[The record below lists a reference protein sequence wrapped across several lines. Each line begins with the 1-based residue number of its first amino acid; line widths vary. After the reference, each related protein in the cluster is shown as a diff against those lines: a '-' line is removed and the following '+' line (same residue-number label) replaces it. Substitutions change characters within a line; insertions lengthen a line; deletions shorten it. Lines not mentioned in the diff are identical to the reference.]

1 MTVPLLD
8 PTKLRR
14 QRQIMGLLLGLV
26 LLMALI
32 AGAALWLAVRQA
44 QQLAQ
49 PNLHNE
55 LWQTYSL
62 RAELDR
68 TLDAARHT
76 ESGEGQ
82 ADDLAIRLEVL
93 ASLIAPLRR
102 QSLFR
107 HLAEPRPE
115 VQATLQRLIE
125 LSDRWSN
132 QAPWGDPV
140 AARRLAAEIVQQV
153 PPLLE
158 PTHQIVVASNI
169 ALTNQLD
176 VDRKRLHRA
185 FYALFW
191 ALLGI
196 GAGGAL
202 LVLRLV
208 TDFKRAQQLAGHL
221 IELNATLEK
230 RVGERTRQ
238 LSEGKALLHFILEAS
253 PSDVVLLSA
262 CGASIHYVS
271 PRLLKRLGCQAQDDF
286 NLPRLFASTSEYS
299 RLQNALEARGQVDGW
314 EAQLCGETP
323 CWAVIC
329 ARHLEIDGEPATL
342 IWCYDISRRKAM
354 EQELRLLASTDTLT
368 GLHNRHSFLHQAE
381 LMLKAAER
389 FRHPC
394 VALMLD
400 IDHFKNI
407 NDSHGHLTGDRAL
420 QRVAET
426 LRQGLREVD
435 LLGRLGG
442 EEFAALLPEVSL
454 DQALDVAE
462 RLRAGVEALRVSNP
476 DGEPLRMTVSIGVA
490 LRRDGKP
497 AGARRQRALPGQERR
512 AQPHRVRARLT
523 CASAEH
529 RDHLPADR
537 QQLAVGA
544 PHPRRHVAVAVARLL
559 DLRQVTAPVAAALL
573 RQRLEELGGP
583 GQRAGHRRG
592 AQVRQQRRRPGVE
605 QRQQVGNLHG
615 LSLGFVAE
623 THPAAHLARLV
634 RRERQAA
641 HCPAHGDVA
650 SELRGHVTDI
660 GQLLALFGALHPGR
674 RQRFHRHRRRA
685 GDAETGLD
693 QRHHLLALTDLD
705 LYLAHRLAL
714 AQQPGA
720 EARRLLGGQRSDEAN
735 ADGAQ
740 RTPRLDHRKHG
751 LVGQRHHQATE
762 GGAALAPTGRYYHR
776 GRVAADRLDQFGK
789 IHVCLARG
797 FEGPS

>member
-1 MTVPLLD
+1 MPSMRQLIVFFCCLGLPLAQAAEPVPLGGRPIVTLQRSGGAPVRLTLSDLEALPSETLEAQLPGEANARWQGVRLSLLLRHLDLAPPKRLRVLALNDYSAIIPYSDLDSYQPILAYRRNGAYMAIRERGPLFIIYPMARYPELRNQVYYNRTVWQVSSITLEYVTDMTVPLLD

-125 LSDRWSN
+125 LSDRWSD

-208 TDFKRAQQLAGHL
+208 ADFKRAQQLAGHL

-462 RLRAGVEALRVSNP
+462 RLRAGVEALRVNNP

-490 LRRDGKP
+490 LRRD
-497 AGARRQRALPGQERR
+497 AGDDLESLL
-512 AQPHRVRARLT
+512 VRAD
-523 CASAEH
+523 SALYQAKSGGRNRTEYA
-529 RDHLPADR
+529 PA
-537 QQLAVGA
+537 
-544 PHPRRHVAVAVARLL
+544 
-559 DLRQVTAPVAAALL
+559 
-573 RQRLEELGGP
+573 
-583 GQRAGHRRG
+583 
-592 AQVRQQRRRPGVE
+592 
-605 QRQQVGNLHG
+605 
-615 LSLGFVAE
+615 
-623 THPAAHLARLV
+623 
-634 RRERQAA
+634 
-641 HCPAHGDVA
+641 
-650 SELRGHVTDI
+650 
-660 GQLLALFGALHPGR
+660 
-674 RQRFHRHRRRA
+674 
-685 GDAETGLD
+685 
-693 QRHHLLALTDLD
+693 
-705 LYLAHRLAL
+705 
-714 AQQPGA
+714 
-720 EARRLLGGQRSDEAN
+720 
-735 ADGAQ
+735 
-740 RTPRLDHRKHG
+740 
-751 LVGQRHHQATE
+751 
-762 GGAALAPTGRYYHR
+762 
-776 GRVAADRLDQFGK
+776 
-789 IHVCLARG
+789 
-797 FEGPS
+797 

>member
-1 MTVPLLD
+1 M
-8 PTKLRR
+8 
-14 QRQIMGLLLGLV
+14 
-26 LLMALI
+26 
-32 AGAALWLAVRQA
+32 
-44 QQLAQ
+44 
-49 PNLHNE
+49 
-55 LWQTYSL
+55 
-62 RAELDR
+62 
-68 TLDAARHT
+68 
-76 ESGEGQ
+76 
-82 ADDLAIRLEVL
+82 
-93 ASLIAPLRR
+93 
-102 QSLFR
+102 
-107 HLAEPRPE
+107 
-115 VQATLQRLIE
+115 
-125 LSDRWSN
+125 
-132 QAPWGDPV
+132 
-140 AARRLAAEIVQQV
+140 
-153 PPLLE
+153 LE

-271 PRLLKRLGCQAQDDF
+271 PRLLKRLGCQTQDDF

-462 RLRAGVEALRVSNP
+462 RLRAGVEALRVNNP

-490 LRRDGKP
+490 LRRD
-497 AGARRQRALPGQERR
+497 AGDDLESLL
-512 AQPHRVRARLT
+512 VRAD
-523 CASAEH
+523 SALYQAKSGGRNRTEYA
-529 RDHLPADR
+529 PA
-537 QQLAVGA
+537 
-544 PHPRRHVAVAVARLL
+544 
-559 DLRQVTAPVAAALL
+559 
-573 RQRLEELGGP
+573 
-583 GQRAGHRRG
+583 
-592 AQVRQQRRRPGVE
+592 
-605 QRQQVGNLHG
+605 
-615 LSLGFVAE
+615 
-623 THPAAHLARLV
+623 
-634 RRERQAA
+634 
-641 HCPAHGDVA
+641 
-650 SELRGHVTDI
+650 
-660 GQLLALFGALHPGR
+660 
-674 RQRFHRHRRRA
+674 
-685 GDAETGLD
+685 
-693 QRHHLLALTDLD
+693 
-705 LYLAHRLAL
+705 
-714 AQQPGA
+714 
-720 EARRLLGGQRSDEAN
+720 
-735 ADGAQ
+735 
-740 RTPRLDHRKHG
+740 
-751 LVGQRHHQATE
+751 
-762 GGAALAPTGRYYHR
+762 
-776 GRVAADRLDQFGK
+776 
-789 IHVCLARG
+789 
-797 FEGPS
+797 

>member
-176 VDRKRLHRA
+176 VDR
-185 FYALFW
+185 
-191 ALLGI
+191 
-196 GAGGAL
+196 
-202 LVLRLV
+202 
-208 TDFKRAQQLAGHL
+208 
-221 IELNATLEK
+221 
-230 RVGERTRQ
+230 
-238 LSEGKALLHFILEAS
+238 
-253 PSDVVLLSA
+253 
-262 CGASIHYVS
+262 
-271 PRLLKRLGCQAQDDF
+271 KRLGCQAQDDF

-490 LRRDGKP
+490 LRRD
-497 AGARRQRALPGQERR
+497 AGDDLESLL
-512 AQPHRVRARLT
+512 VRAD
-523 CASAEH
+523 SALYQAKSGGRNRTEYA
-529 RDHLPADR
+529 PA
-537 QQLAVGA
+537 
-544 PHPRRHVAVAVARLL
+544 
-559 DLRQVTAPVAAALL
+559 
-573 RQRLEELGGP
+573 
-583 GQRAGHRRG
+583 
-592 AQVRQQRRRPGVE
+592 
-605 QRQQVGNLHG
+605 
-615 LSLGFVAE
+615 
-623 THPAAHLARLV
+623 
-634 RRERQAA
+634 
-641 HCPAHGDVA
+641 
-650 SELRGHVTDI
+650 
-660 GQLLALFGALHPGR
+660 
-674 RQRFHRHRRRA
+674 
-685 GDAETGLD
+685 
-693 QRHHLLALTDLD
+693 
-705 LYLAHRLAL
+705 
-714 AQQPGA
+714 
-720 EARRLLGGQRSDEAN
+720 
-735 ADGAQ
+735 
-740 RTPRLDHRKHG
+740 
-751 LVGQRHHQATE
+751 
-762 GGAALAPTGRYYHR
+762 
-776 GRVAADRLDQFGK
+776 
-789 IHVCLARG
+789 
-797 FEGPS
+797 

>member
-125 LSDRWSN
+125 LSDRWSD

-208 TDFKRAQQLAGHL
+208 ADFKRAQQLAGHL
-221 IELNATLEK
+221 IELNAT
-230 RVGERTRQ
+230 
-238 LSEGKALLHFILEAS
+238 
-253 PSDVVLLSA
+253 
-262 CGASIHYVS
+262 
-271 PRLLKRLGCQAQDDF
+271 
-286 NLPRLFASTSEYS
+286 
-299 RLQNALEARGQVDGW
+299 LEARGQVDGW

-490 LRRDGKP
+490 LRRD
-497 AGARRQRALPGQERR
+497 AGDDLESLL
-512 AQPHRVRARLT
+512 VRAD
-523 CASAEH
+523 SALYQAKSGGRNRTEYA
-529 RDHLPADR
+529 PA
-537 QQLAVGA
+537 
-544 PHPRRHVAVAVARLL
+544 
-559 DLRQVTAPVAAALL
+559 
-573 RQRLEELGGP
+573 
-583 GQRAGHRRG
+583 
-592 AQVRQQRRRPGVE
+592 
-605 QRQQVGNLHG
+605 
-615 LSLGFVAE
+615 
-623 THPAAHLARLV
+623 
-634 RRERQAA
+634 
-641 HCPAHGDVA
+641 
-650 SELRGHVTDI
+650 
-660 GQLLALFGALHPGR
+660 
-674 RQRFHRHRRRA
+674 
-685 GDAETGLD
+685 
-693 QRHHLLALTDLD
+693 
-705 LYLAHRLAL
+705 
-714 AQQPGA
+714 
-720 EARRLLGGQRSDEAN
+720 
-735 ADGAQ
+735 
-740 RTPRLDHRKHG
+740 
-751 LVGQRHHQATE
+751 
-762 GGAALAPTGRYYHR
+762 
-776 GRVAADRLDQFGK
+776 
-789 IHVCLARG
+789 
-797 FEGPS
+797 

>member
-253 PSDVVLLSA
+253 PSDVVLLQCLRRQHPLRQPTPA
-262 CGASIHYVS
+262 
-271 PRLLKRLGCQAQDDF
+271 QAPG
-286 NLPRLFASTSEYS
+286 LPGPG
-299 RLQNALEARGQVDGW
+299 RLQPAPAVRQHQRIQPPAERPGGARPGGW
-314 EAQLCGETP
+314 LGSPAMRETP

-389 FRHPC
+389 FRHP
-394 VALMLD
+394 AW
-400 IDHFKNI
+400 
-407 NDSHGHLTGDRAL
+407 R
-420 QRVAET
+420 
-426 LRQGLREVD
+426 
-435 LLGRLGG
+435 
-442 EEFAALLPEVSL
+442 
-454 DQALDVAE
+454 
-462 RLRAGVEALRVSNP
+462 
-476 DGEPLRMTVSIGVA
+476 
-490 LRRDGKP
+490 
-497 AGARRQRALPGQERR
+497 
-512 AQPHRVRARLT
+512 
-523 CASAEH
+523 
-529 RDHLPADR
+529 
-537 QQLAVGA
+537 
-544 PHPRRHVAVAVARLL
+544 
-559 DLRQVTAPVAAALL
+559 
-573 RQRLEELGGP
+573 
-583 GQRAGHRRG
+583 
-592 AQVRQQRRRPGVE
+592 
-605 QRQQVGNLHG
+605 
-615 LSLGFVAE
+615 
-623 THPAAHLARLV
+623 
-634 RRERQAA
+634 
-641 HCPAHGDVA
+641 
-650 SELRGHVTDI
+650 
-660 GQLLALFGALHPGR
+660 
-674 RQRFHRHRRRA
+674 
-685 GDAETGLD
+685 
-693 QRHHLLALTDLD
+693 
-705 LYLAHRLAL
+705 
-714 AQQPGA
+714 
-720 EARRLLGGQRSDEAN
+720 
-735 ADGAQ
+735 
-740 RTPRLDHRKHG
+740 
-751 LVGQRHHQATE
+751 
-762 GGAALAPTGRYYHR
+762 
-776 GRVAADRLDQFGK
+776 
-789 IHVCLARG
+789 
-797 FEGPS
+797 

>member
-1 MTVPLLD
+1 RHPGETRRRAHP
-8 PTKLRR
+8 PAQRRQGAAAFHPRGQPERRGPAQRLRR
-14 QRQIMGLLLGLV
+14 QHPLRQPTPAQAPGLPGPGRLQP
-26 LLMALI
+26 AP
-32 AGAALWLAVRQA
+32 AVRQHQRIQPPAERPGGARPGGWLGSPAMRGNALLGGDLRAPPGNRRRAGDPDLVLRHQPA
-44 QQLAQ
+44 QGHGAGTAPAGQHRYPDRPAQ
-49 PNLHNE
+49 PPLVPAPGGTHA
-55 LWQTYSL
+55 QG
-62 RAELDR
+62 RR
-68 TLDAARHT
+68 TLPP
-76 ESGEGQ
+76 
-82 ADDLAIRLEVL
+82 
-93 ASLIAPLRR
+93 PLRGADAGHRPLQEHQR
-102 QSLFR
+102 Q
-107 HLAEPRPE
+107 PRPPDRRPRP
-115 VQATLQRLIE
+115 ATCRR
-125 LSDRWSN
+125 DP
-132 QAPWGDPV
+132 APGPARGGPARSPGRRGIRRAASRGQPGPGAGRRRT
-140 AARRLAAEIVQQV
+140 AARR
-153 PPLLE
+153 
-158 PTHQIVVASNI
+158 
-169 ALTNQLD
+169 
-176 VDRKRLHRA
+176 RR
-185 FYALFW
+185 
-191 ALLGI
+191 
-196 GAGGAL
+196 GA
-202 LVLRLV
+202 
-208 TDFKRAQQLAGHL
+208 T
-221 IELNATLEK
+221 
-230 RVGERTRQ
+230 GEQ
-238 LSEGKALLHFILEAS
+238 
-253 PSDVVLLSA
+253 
-262 CGASIHYVS
+262 
-271 PRLLKRLGCQAQDDF
+271 
-286 NLPRLFASTSEYS
+286 
-299 RLQNALEARGQVDGW
+299 
-314 EAQLCGETP
+314 
-323 CWAVIC
+323 
-329 ARHLEIDGEPATL
+329 
-342 IWCYDISRRKAM
+342 SRR
-354 EQELRLLASTDTLT
+354 RT
-368 GLHNRHSFLHQAE
+368 
-381 LMLKAAER
+381 AA
-389 FRHPC
+389 
-394 VALMLD
+394 D
-400 IDHFKNI
+400 
-407 NDSHGHLTGDRAL
+407 DREHRRRPA
-420 QRVAET
+420 
-426 LRQGLREVD
+426 QGRR
-435 LLGRLGG
+435 GR
-442 EEFAALLPEVSL
+442 P
-454 DQALDVAE
+454 
-462 RLRAGVEALRVSNP
+462 
-476 DGEPLRMTVSIGVA
+476 
-490 LRRDGKP
+490 GKP

-544 PHPRRHVAVAVARLL
+544 PHPRRHVTVAVARLL

-720 EARRLLGGQRSDEAN
+720 EARRLLGGQRSDEAD

>member
-329 ARHLEIDGEPATL
+329 AD
-342 IWCYDISRRKAM
+342 RK
-354 EQELRLLASTDTLT
+354 S
-368 GLHNRHSFLHQAE
+368 
-381 LMLKAAER
+381 
-389 FRHPC
+389 
-394 VALMLD
+394 V
-400 IDHFKNI
+400 
-407 NDSHGHLTGDRAL
+407 
-420 QRVAET
+420 V
-426 LRQGLREVD
+426 
-435 LLGRLGG
+435 
-442 EEFAALLPEVSL
+442 
-454 DQALDVAE
+454 
-462 RLRAGVEALRVSNP
+462 
-476 DGEPLRMTVSIGVA
+476 
-490 LRRDGKP
+490 
-497 AGARRQRALPGQERR
+497 
-512 AQPHRVRARLT
+512 
-523 CASAEH
+523 
-529 RDHLPADR
+529 
-537 QQLAVGA
+537 
-544 PHPRRHVAVAVARLL
+544 
-559 DLRQVTAPVAAALL
+559 
-573 RQRLEELGGP
+573 
-583 GQRAGHRRG
+583 
-592 AQVRQQRRRPGVE
+592 
-605 QRQQVGNLHG
+605 
-615 LSLGFVAE
+615 
-623 THPAAHLARLV
+623 
-634 RRERQAA
+634 
-641 HCPAHGDVA
+641 
-650 SELRGHVTDI
+650 
-660 GQLLALFGALHPGR
+660 
-674 RQRFHRHRRRA
+674 
-685 GDAETGLD
+685 
-693 QRHHLLALTDLD
+693 
-705 LYLAHRLAL
+705 
-714 AQQPGA
+714 
-720 EARRLLGGQRSDEAN
+720 
-735 ADGAQ
+735 
-740 RTPRLDHRKHG
+740 
-751 LVGQRHHQATE
+751 
-762 GGAALAPTGRYYHR
+762 
-776 GRVAADRLDQFGK
+776 
-789 IHVCLARG
+789 
-797 FEGPS
+797 